1 MKTLL
6 QASFL
11 LVGDEMRLLRDG
23 YILIDGK
30 TISEVG
36 RGKPPQA
43 ERRIRREES
52 IIVSGLINSHVHIGD
67 SAFKDSGF
75 GKSLDELFK
84 PPNGLKH
91 RLLKNT
97 ANDIV
102 LKAIKDTLFELLS
115 SGTTTFADFREGS
128 IAGVRLLLEA
138 LTTQKIRA
146 LIFGRPNDAQS
157 EHHNDARETIPQS
170 SLADINVLLQ
180 AVNGL
185 APSSPNDVTDE
196 TLRQLS
202 RLAKQ
207 HSKLRATHAAE
218 SPDSEKISKS
228 RGGLTEVQRAIDYF
242 EASLLVDLTYASQ
255 LDLNLVAERGVPVV
269 VCPRANASL
278 GLRLPPV
285 PEMLDAGINVCLG
298 TDNVMLNQPDMF
310 REMEFALKA
319 YRMEKAAA
327 RSLDPMEILRMATIN
342 GAKALGI
349 SEETGTI
356 EEGKSADLVIMDL
369 NRSLRNTQDLPTA
382 LVHRAGAED
391 ISSVILRGEV
401 VYDRHMG
408 KRARAKTSREAI

>member
-6 QASFL
+6 EAPFL
-11 LVGDEMRLLRDG
+11 LVGDELRLLRDG
-23 YILIDGK
+23 YILIDGNI
-30 TISEVG
+30 ISEVG
-36 RGKPPQA
+36 KGKPPQA

-52 IIVSGLINSHVHIGD
+52 ITVPGLINSHVHIGD

-97 ANDIV
+97 ANDFV
-102 LKAIKDTLFELLS
+102 LKAIRDTLFEMLS

-138 LTTQKIRA
+138 LAKQKIRT
-146 LIFGRPNDAQS
+146 LIFGRPNHDDT
-157 EHHNDARETIPQS
+157 HETIPQS
-170 SLADINVLLQ
+170 SLADTNELLQ
-180 AVNGL
+180 AVHGL

-207 HSKLRATHAAE
+207 HSKLKTTHAAE
-218 SPDSEKISKS
+218 SPDSERISKS
-228 RGGLTEVQRAIDYF
+228 KSGLTEVQRAIDYF
-242 EASLLVDLTYASQ
+242 EASLLVHLTYASQ
-255 LDLNLVAERGVPVV
+255 QDLNLVAERGVPVV

-310 REMEFALKA
+310 REMEFTLKA
-319 YRMEKAAA
+319 YRMEKAAT
-327 RSLDPMEILRMATIN
+327 RSLGPMEVLRMATIN

-349 SEETGTI
+349 SGETGSI

-369 NRSLRNTQDLPTA
+369 DRSLRNTQDLPTA
-382 LVHRAGAED
+382 IVHRAGAED

-401 VYDRHMG
+401 VYDRHME
-408 KRARAKTSREAI
+408 EA